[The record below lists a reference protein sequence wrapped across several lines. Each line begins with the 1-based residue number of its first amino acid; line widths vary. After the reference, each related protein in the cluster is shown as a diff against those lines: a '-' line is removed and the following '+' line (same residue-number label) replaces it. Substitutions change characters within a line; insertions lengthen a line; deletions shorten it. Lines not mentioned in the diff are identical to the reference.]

1 MYANYRLK
9 TRLAI
14 WKKLK
19 YTGNQFS
26 VKNLRASIFVRVDY
40 SVGEP

>member
-1 MYANYRLK
+1 VYANYRLK

-19 YTGNQFS
+19 YTGNPFS
-26 VKNLRASIFVRVDY
+26 VKDLRESKFGRVDY
-40 SVGEP
+40 SVP